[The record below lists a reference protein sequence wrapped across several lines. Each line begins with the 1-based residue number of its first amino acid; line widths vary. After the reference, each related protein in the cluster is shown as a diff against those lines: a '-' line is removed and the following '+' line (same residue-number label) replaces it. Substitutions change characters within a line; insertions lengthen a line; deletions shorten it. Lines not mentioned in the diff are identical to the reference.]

1 MNVRRLATVLLL
13 SGVAVIG
20 TATPAFAHAELIAS
34 DPAQNAALAAP
45 PQQVSLTFNEPVT
58 LAPNPV
64 TITGPGG
71 VAWTVGQPSIAG
83 AVITIPVTPM
93 GPAGPY
99 TLAYQVVS
107 DDGDAIN
114 GSVPFTLT
122 AAVPAPPTT
131 TTAPPTTT
139 TTTTTTETPPSTTA
153 SAEPAAATSD
163 DDGGVPVSV
172 WIIGAVVL
180 VAAGVVVALRGARS
194 KNSGT

>member
-1 MNVRRLATVLLL
+1 MIVRRLATAFLL
-13 SGVAVIG
+13 SGMAVIV

-34 DPAQNAALAAP
+34 DPAQNASVAAP

-71 VAWTVGQPSIAG
+71 AAWTVGQPSIAG
-83 AVITIPVTPM
+83 AVITVPVQPS

-114 GSVPFTLT
+114 GSVQFTLT
-122 AAVPAPPTT
+122 AAVPAPTT
-131 TTAPPTTT
+131 TTTPPPTTT
-139 TTTTTTETPPSTTA
+139 TTEEAPPSTTA
-153 SAEPAAATSD
+153 SAVQAADTSD
-163 DDGGVPVSV
+163 SNSGIPVWV
-172 WIIGAVVL
+172 WILGAVVV
-180 VAAGVVVALRGARS
+180 VAVGVAVALRVARP
-194 KNSGT
+194 KNPGS